1 MLLKAVLDLS
11 PFYAQKFIII
21 IIIIIIYKNKVK

>member
-1 MLLKAVLDLS
+1 MLLEAVLDLS
-11 PFYAQKFIII
+11 PFYAQNFII